1 MPKSD
6 QGINRERYMVIPRTL
21 IFVKR
26 ENQVLLLKGA
36 PTKRLWANQYNGVGG
51 HVERGEDILSA
62 ARRELREETGLDTRE
77 MRLAGTM
84 VVDAGEDVGVCVF
97 IFTAEYQGGE
107 VRPSPEGT
115 LDWIPLDRLDDFPLV
130 ADLRHLLRR
139 LFLTPA
145 GRLPLSA
152 RSYYDEHDQQIVEFF
167 DQPGSEV

>member
-1 MPKSD
+1 MPRSD

-62 ARRELREETGLDTRE
+62 ARRELREETGLDTGE
-77 MRLAGTM
+77 VRLAGTM
-84 VVDAGEDVGVCVF
+84 IVDAGEDVGVCVF
-97 IFTAEYQGGE
+97 VFTAEYQGGE
-107 VRPSPEGT
+107 VRPSPEGD
-115 LDWIPLDRLDDFPLV
+115 LDWIPLDRLDAFPLV

-139 LFLTPA
+139 LFLSPDGMTTF
-145 GRLPLSA
+145 SA
-152 RSYYDEHDQQIVEFF
+152 RSYYDEHDRQIVEFF
-167 DQPGSEV
+167 DQPGSEG